1 MMMTMWRWWQYD
13 NLMNMSMAIDKQP
26 NDTHCHPKESIYK
39 PIVSSSW
46 PGICTSSL
54 AIPTYLR
61 PWLFLFPTV
70 SILQLPGEL
79 CLPIILKKTWKCLG
93 GCFSHQEKTFIYVN
107 QNSSTQ
113 IVRVH
118 LHLFGLYASF
128 LISTRITFRHK
139 HAVNHITDGQVS

>member
-1 MMMTMWRWWQYD
+1 
-13 NLMNMSMAIDKQP
+13 MSMAIDKQP
-26 NDTHCHPKESIYK
+26 NDTPCHPKESIYK

-79 CLPIILKKTWKCLG
+79 CHLCHHLKKGWKCLG
-93 GCFSHQEKTFIYVN
+93 GCFSHQEKPSYVN

-118 LHLFGLYASF
+118 LHLFGLYASS
-128 LISTRITFRHK
+128 LISSRTIFRHK

>member
-1 MMMTMWRWWQYD
+1 MK
-13 NLMNMSMAIDKQP
+13 MSMAIDKQP
-26 NDTHCHPKESIYK
+26 NDPPCHPKESIYK

-46 PGICTSSL
+46 PGICTLSL

-79 CLPIILKKTWKCLG
+79 CLPIILKKAGSVLEVAFPIKKKA
-93 GCFSHQEKTFIYVN
+93 SYVN

-118 LHLFGLYASF
+118 LHLFGLYASS

-139 HAVNHITDGQVS
+139 HAVNHITDSQVS